1 MAEALRAWIKRWVN
15 LPLVIV
21 TVVLGIYGAVIV
33 TAVVQ
38 GYASAASMIK
48 KEYLG
53 LILGAILAIG
63 VVAIDYRRFKTWWL
77 GFLIMAGILLFL
89 PKVPGLGVRGGL
101 GGTLWVGIGHTA
113 LFQPSEPAKLLTILA
128 VAAYVARFEGR
139 IERVRD
145 FLKAAGV
152 AFIPFALLIIQG
164 DLGTGLVTLAIMLGI
179 LLVGGANP
187 RHLLIFIVTGIALIA
202 GLLWVN
208 TKWTYVV
215 TPTDGS
221 KPYVEHH
228 LIKNYQ
234 LDRLTVFVNPS
245 GDTGNA
251 GYQLQQSKIAIG
263 SGQFT
268 GKGLSKGTQS
278 TLNFLP
284 TRHTDFIFAAMS
296 EKVGFIG
303 GMFLIAL
310 YLALLTISLSISSGA
325 EDLFG
330 TLIVVGIISMWL
342 FQILEN
348 IGMNMGLMPIT
359 GIPLPF
365 MSYGTSALITNM
377 VCVGVLG
384 SIWSHRPYL
393 AATKGTIKRG
403 ISYKNY

>member
-1 MAEALRAWIKRWVN
+1 MAEGLRAWIKRWVN
-15 LPLVIV
+15 LPLLI
-21 TVVLGIYGAVIV
+21 VVLVLAAYGAIIV

-38 GYASAASMIK
+38 GYLSAASMIK

-53 LILGAILAIG
+53 LILGAILAAG
-63 VVAIDYRRFKTWWL
+63 VVAVDYRRFKTWWL
-77 GFLIMAGILLFL
+77 GFLVMAGILLFL
-89 PKVPGLGVRGGL
+89 PKIPGLGVTGGF
-101 GGTLWVGIGHTA
+101 GGTLWVGIGRTA

-128 VAAYVARFEGR
+128 VASYIARFEGR
-139 IERVRD
+139 IERLRD
-145 FLKAAGV
+145 FLKAVCIAC
-152 AFIPFALLIIQG
+152 IPFALLIIQG

-187 RHLLIFIVTGIALIA
+187 RHLLIFIVVGIALVA

-208 TKWTYVV
+208 TKWTYMV
-215 TPTDGS
+215 TPKDGS

-234 LDRLTVFVNPS
+234 LDRLTVFVNPG
-245 GDTGNA
+245 GDTSSA

-268 GKGLSKGTQS
+268 GTGLSKGTQA

-296 EKVGFIG
+296 EKVGFVG
-303 GMFLIAL
+303 GLFLMAL
-310 YLALLTISLSISSGA
+310 YLALLLVSLSISGGA

-330 TLIVVGIISMWL
+330 TLIAVGIISMWL

-365 MSYGTSALITNM
+365 MSYGTSALMTNL

-393 AATKGTIKRG
+393 AATKGTIRRG
-403 ISYKNY
+403 ISYQNY